1 MLQTNCAG
9 MLSCISME
17 EIMEFTLRIMET
29 SMMLMRQN
37 TLATGYPVYQHVFI
51 FDMDGL
57 SFKVQN
63 WKEKQTKHC
72 KLLFQTATSK
82 PSIDILEKSISI
94 YQGQYY
100 QSLCLCFFISS
111 ALQTTIQRLSRL
123 LTSSTLVKCSK
134 WSLIL

>member
-72 KLLFQTATSK
+72 IFLFQTATSK

-100 QSLCLCFFISS
+100 QSLCLSFFLFS
-111 ALQTTIQRLSRL
+111 LLFRKLSRDSEGCL
-123 LTSSTLVKCSK
+123 HHQR
-134 WSLIL
+134 